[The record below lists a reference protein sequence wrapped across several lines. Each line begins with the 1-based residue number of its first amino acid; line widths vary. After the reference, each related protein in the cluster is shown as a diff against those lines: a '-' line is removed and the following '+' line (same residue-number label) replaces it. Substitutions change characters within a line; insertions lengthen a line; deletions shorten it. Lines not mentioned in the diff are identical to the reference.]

1 MIMFDVVVIGAGPAG
16 GMVARNLSKKGF
28 SVLVIERKKEIG
40 YPIQCGEAVSKVALK
55 ANGLKEK
62 EWIKTKHKGIKI
74 TVPDG
79 NFFYSFL
86 KIFSI
91 DRKEFDKYLI
101 EEALANGCK
110 LKLRTLATSLNFK
123 NGIIK
128 VKTNRGIFES
138 KVVVAADGPESKF
151 AEKLKLFKKKA
162 WVRALEYKIKF
173 RMEEQDFLQ
182 IFLNEKYKNGY
193 AWLFP
198 RGDEINVGVGGEGN
212 LKLRLDEF
220 CKSFGLKGKKKLI
233 SGILPQDYVLEKFCK
248 SNVLIVGDAAGLTN
262 PIFSGGIHPAL
273 FSGKLAAEVITKAFE
288 SDDLKILREY
298 DEKLRKS
305 PFCNPILKKAGKILY
320 SFTNREFNFV
330 GEVFSKNNWK
340 DVSYWEIFKKFLYN
354 PKFFF
359 KLKDFWIVKKGIEM
373 SEELL

>member
-1 MIMFDVVVIGAGPAG
+1 MFDVIVIGTGPAG

-28 SVLVIERKKEIG
+28 SVLVIERKKEVG
-40 YPIQCGEAVSKVALK
+40 YPIQCGEAVSEVALK

-62 EWIKTKHKGIKI
+62 EWIKAKHKGIKI
-74 TVPDG
+74 TVPNG
-79 NFFYSFL
+79 SFFFSFL

-91 DRKEFDKYLI
+91 DRKRFDKYLI

-110 LKLRTLATSLNFK
+110 LKLRTLATFLDFK

-138 KVVVAADGPESKF
+138 RVVVAADGPESRF
-151 AEKLKLFKKKA
+151 AEELKLFKKKL
-162 WVRALEYKIKF
+162 WVRAVEYKIKF

-198 RGDEINVGVGGEGN
+198 RGDEINVGVGGKGN
-212 LKLRLDEF
+212 LKLMLDEF
-220 CKSFGLKGKKKLI
+220 CKSLGLKGEKKLI
-233 SGILPQDYVLEKFCK
+233 SGILPQDYVLKKFCK

-273 FSGKLAAEVITKAFE
+273 FSGKLAAEVISKAFE
-288 SDDLKILREY
+288 RDDLKILMEY

-305 PFCNPILKKAGKILY
+305 PFCHPILKKAGKILY

-330 GEVFSKNNWK
+330 GKVFYGKNWK
-340 DVSYWEIFKKFLYN
+340 DVSYLEMLKKFISK
-354 PKFFF
+354 PKFFL
-359 KLKDFWIVKKGIEM
+359 KIKDFWTVKRGVEM